1 MTLAALP
8 QLPAPADVDDTA
20 RPDRSRR
27 RVRSSPASRQAWVP
41 EAIGAVRANRVRLRT
56 MEARGDRRPLP
67 RAEADQLHHGI
78 EEMLRSAENA
88 ARGVE
93 PQRRRFGS
101 WWQGDCVEAAFH
113 NLHRAEAEM
122 VRLYSDDEVDAEVA
136 EAIARTDIGLHR
148 NDARRCAAHKLVS
161 MKDAEARRILL
172 SKVVQIGH
180 EAADRQHS
188 RVRVFRNI
196 VLVTAMLLTAFVS
209 FFVLWVSTHPSAM
222 PLCFT
227 NPGLPIRHCPTGD
240 GSSSPGDVV
249 VVALLG
255 LLGGALAAAVSIRN
269 VRGTSAPYNVGVAL
283 ALLKFPAGAFTA
295 LAALIAIGG
304 QLVPGL
310 TALDT
315 QSQILAYA
323 LLFGYAQ
330 QLLTGLIDKRALSL
344 LSTVPGKD
352 PAQNSEPGYSWSS
365 S

>member
-8 QLPAPADVDDTA
+8 QPPPSADVDDTT
-20 RPDRSRR
+20 RPDRAQRR
-27 RVRSSPASRQAWVP
+27 DGSTPTSRQAWVL
-41 EAIGAVRANRVRLRT
+41 EAIGAVRADRVRLRT
-56 MEARGDRRPLP
+56 IRARGARRPLP
-67 RAEADQLHHGI
+67 PDEADQLHHGI
-78 EEMLRSAENA
+78 EEMLDSAENA

-93 PQRRRFGS
+93 PHRRRFAS
-101 WWQGDCVEAAFH
+101 WWRGDSVEAAFH

-122 VRLYSDDEVDAEVA
+122 VRLYSDDEVDAEVP
-136 EAIARTDIGLHR
+136 EAIARTDIGLHP
-148 NDARRCAAHKLVS
+148 NDPRRCAALKLVS
-161 MKDAEARRILL
+161 MKDAEAKPILL

-180 EAADRQHS
+180 EAADRQRS
-188 RVRVFRNI
+188 RVRIFRNI
-196 VLVTAMLLTAFVS
+196 VLVTAMLLAAFVA
-209 FFVLWVSTHPSAM
+209 FFVFWVSKHPSAV

-227 NPGLPIRHCPTGD
+227 NPGSLARHCPTGN
-240 GSSSPGDVV
+240 GLSSPADVG

-304 QLVPGL
+304 ELVPGL

-315 QSQILAYA
+315 QPQILAYA

-330 QLLTGLIDKRALSL
+330 QLLTGLIDKRAQSL

-352 PAQNSEPGYSWSS
+352 PAQDRRLSQSWPSS
-365 S
+365 

>member
-1 MTLAALP
+1 MTLTALP
-8 QLPAPADVDDTA
+8 QTPTHPDVDDTA
-20 RPDRSRR
+20 PSDRSRR
-27 RVRSSPASRQAWVP
+27 KVSSSAAGGQAWVL
-41 EAIGAVRANRVRLRT
+41 EVIGAVAADRVRLRT
-56 MEARGDRRPLP
+56 IKIRGDRRPLP
-67 RAEADQLHHGI
+67 AAEADELHDGI
-78 EEMLRSAENA
+78 EELLCTAEKA

-93 PQRRRFGS
+93 PRRRRLVG
-101 WWQGDCVEAAFH
+101 WWQGGCIETAFH
-113 NLHRAEAEM
+113 NLHRAEAEL
-122 VRLYSDDEVDAEVA
+122 VRLYSDDEVDAEVP

-148 NDARRCAAHKLVS
+148 NDPRRCAALKLVS
-161 MKDAEARRILL
+161 MKDAEAKRILL

-196 VLVTAMLLTAFVS
+196 VLVTAILLAAFVS
-209 FFVLWVSTHPSAM
+209 FFVFWVSKHPSAV

-227 NPGLPIRHCPTGD
+227 NPGSSIRNCPTGA
-240 GSSSPGDVV
+240 GPSSPADVG

-304 QLVPGL
+304 EIVPGF

-315 QSQILAYA
+315 QPQILAYA

-352 PAQNSEPGYSWSS
+352 PAQDRAPSHSGLMI
-365 S
+365 